1 MLVIFCIILSFISVV
16 KSSDKEADVCND
28 SQHLS
33 SLAQARLLEVPQA
46 MATNNAEYENETFYN
61 EHGSLIKE
69 AWKEWEM
76 IHATTLSD
84 FNDEGWMEASLASSI
99 DGAFLDPSEE
109 SEAAVKSKWTDMTNL
124 PKGVYATQLLT
135 QTGISYIRNLFDHAG
150 ASGIP
155 TRRPNG
161 MNRNGVIV
169 DKDVFGAVPLE
180 PLVKVVEEIID
191 RIARPVGRLLFPD
204 RIGCDDDIDYYAFT
218 IQYDGSESETNDNVK
233 DKELKEHRDASVVTC
248 NINLNLPSEGY
259 EGSEV
264 FFRGYPSADGYGTD
278 LFEVENDEENN
289 GGIVKFTPG
298 MAIIHLGAHRHGSL
312 PITAEHFKSDRGEQV
327 VGKRFNL
334 VIWLFGKNGDVRIA
348 PYTKMEQLTATERWR
363 GCNTGE

>member
-28 SQHLS
+28 SQRLS
-33 SLAQARLLEVPQA
+33 SLAQARQLEVPQA
-46 MATNNAEYENETFYN
+46 LATNNAEYENESFYN
-61 EHGSLIKE
+61 GHGQLLQE
-69 AWKEWEM
+69 AWRDWEM
-76 IHATTLSD
+76 MHELPD
-84 FNDEGWMEASLASSI
+84 FNNEGWMDASLASSI
-99 DGAFLDPSEE
+99 DGAFLEPSDKSE
-109 SEAAVKSKWTDMTNL
+109 SAVISKWTDMTNL

-135 QTGISYIRNLFDHAG
+135 PRGISYIRNLFYHAA

-161 MNRNGVIV
+161 MNRAGVILDRNV
-169 DKDVFGAVPLE
+169 NGALHVE
-180 PLVKVVEEIID
+180 PLIKVVEEIID
-191 RIARPVGRLLFPD
+191 RIARPVGRLLFKD

-218 IQYDGSESETNDNVK
+218 IQYDGADSETNDNVK
-233 DKELKEHRDASVVTC
+233 DKELKEHRDASVVTL

-278 LFEVENDEENN
+278 LFEVENDEEN
-289 GGIVKFTPG
+289 GGAVKFTPG

-312 PITAEHFKSDRGEQV
+312 PITAEHLNIDRGEQA

-348 PYTKMEQLTATERWR
+348 PYKKMEQLTATERWR
-363 GCNTGE
+363 GCNTGA

>member
-1 MLVIFCIILSFISVV
+1 MTRANVKMLVIFCILSFVSVV
-16 KSSDKEADVCND
+16 RSSDESVCND
-28 SQHLS
+28 SQRLS
-33 SLAQARLLEVPQA
+33 SLAQVRQLEVPQA
-46 MATNNAEYENETFYN
+46 MATSNAEYENESFYN
-61 EHGSLIKE
+61 EHGTLLKD
-69 AWKEWEM
+69 AWKEW
-76 IHATTLSD
+76 ATTLSD

-124 PKGVYATQLLT
+124 PKGVYATQVLT
-135 QTGISYIRNLFDHAG
+135 PKGISYIRNLFDHAG

-169 DKDVFGAVPLE
+169 DRNVNGAVPLE

-191 RIARPVGRLLFPD
+191 RIARPVGRLLFKD

-233 DKELKEHRDASVVTC
+233 DKELKEHRDASVVTL

-278 LFEVENDEENN
+278 LFEVEKDEEN
-289 GGIVKFTPG
+289 GGAVKFTPG

-312 PITAEHFKSDRGEQV
+312 PITAEHFNSDRGEQV

>member
-16 KSSDKEADVCND
+16 KSSEKEADVCND
-28 SQHLS
+28 SQQLS
-33 SLAQARLLEVPQA
+33 SLAQARQLEVPQA
-46 MATNNAEYENETFYN
+46 LATNNAEYENESFYN
-61 EHGSLIKE
+61 EHGQLIQD

-76 IHATTLSD
+76 MHATTLSD
-84 FNDEGWMEASLASSI
+84 FNGEGWMDAFLASSI

-109 SEAAVKSKWTDMTNL
+109 SESAVKSQWTDMPNL

-135 QTGISYIRNLFDHAG
+135 PRGISYIRNLFDHAA

-161 MNRNGVIV
+161 MNRAGVILDRNV
-169 DKDVFGAVPLE
+169 NGALHVE
-180 PLVKVVEEIID
+180 PLIKVVEEIID
-191 RIARPVGRLLFPD
+191 RIARPVGRLLFKD

-218 IQYDGSESETNDNVK
+218 IQYDGAESETNDNVK
-233 DKELKEHRDASVVTC
+233 DKELKEHRDASVVTL

-264 FFRGYPSADGYGTD
+264 FFRGYPSADGYGAD
-278 LFEVENDEENN
+278 LFEVENDEEN
-289 GGIVKFTPG
+289 GGTVKFTPG

-312 PITAEHFKSDRGEQV
+312 PITAEHLNSDRGEQT